1 MIKFPKEEILIINE
15 VTQLYDANSYSNI
28 AKMYDKILEKI
39 DVIMTINQDTI
50 TYLVDSLFFS
60 KTFDKII
67 PLIEHLRNKGYENY
81 DWYFYGFASL
91 IATDDLLYT
100 RTLIKK
106 SKLFSDPSIQ
116 FYFCEDGANYGN
128 ILGMD
133 ALDFYTFGPC
143 CLLINFL
150 NELINESFIV
160 NVDKDYIFMRFFDF
174 VNILMEDGAD
184 VDVIDLFG
192 NVIKIIYDDSDCI

>member
-67 PLIEHLRNKGYENY
+67 PLIEH
-81 DWYFYGFASL
+81 
-91 IATDDLLYT
+91 
-100 RTLIKK
+100 
-106 SKLFSDPSIQ
+106 
-116 FYFCEDGANYGN
+116 
-128 ILGMD
+128 
-133 ALDFYTFGPC
+133 
-143 CLLINFL
+143 
-150 NELINESFIV
+150 
-160 NVDKDYIFMRFFDF
+160 RF
-174 VNILMEDGAD
+174 VA
-184 VDVIDLFG
+184 
-192 NVIKIIYDDSDCI
+192 